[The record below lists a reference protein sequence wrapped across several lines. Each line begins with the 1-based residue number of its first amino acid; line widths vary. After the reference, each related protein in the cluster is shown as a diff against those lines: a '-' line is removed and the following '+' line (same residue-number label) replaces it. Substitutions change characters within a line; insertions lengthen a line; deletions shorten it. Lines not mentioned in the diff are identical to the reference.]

1 MQPSHV
7 PTAKGSFFDGSTE
20 GPVIADDTWKD
31 ESNPVSMKTS
41 SSSKS
46 VSIRTG
52 TVIMLA
58 GSVLSSLF

>member
-1 MQPSHV
+1 M
-7 PTAKGSFFDGSTE
+7 
-20 GPVIADDTWKD
+20 IADDTWKD